1 MEAGTGGGEGGGG
14 ASVLVEAKG
23 AVREAEMAVA
33 ALADKVINLSLFI
46 FASTFLH
53 IVAMNVAW

>member
-1 MEAGTGGGEGGGG
+1 MEAGNGGGEGGGG
-14 ASVLVEAKG
+14 ASVVEAKG

>member
-1 MEAGTGGGEGGGG
+1 MRARADGGGG
-14 ASVLVEAKG
+14 ASVVEAKG